1 MQAVNVCEVG
11 SRVPGCGTATGCRQ
25 QATGS
30 GACVRIYMHPKNGR
44 EECTKESTGLH
55 TRCLCVSARQHGLS
69 VDGEATSE
77 CPVSQANCRRALQ
90 ATMCQ
95 PSNHVLH
102 HTVYCITMYCTV
114 RHCIVLYCMVR
125 YCTPLYCCIAVLLY
139 CCTALYCCIAVLYCT
154 ALLCPNYRTFRYL
167 FMYHLHHTIV
177 SCLTSWRPP
186 AISGSLLASRCTA
199 HPVGAALMVCLQ
211 DWLPPTSSRPVGQQ
225 R

>member
-95 PSNHVLH
+95 PSNPVLH

-154 ALLCPNYRTFRYL
+154 VLHCYVPIIALSGTFSCTICITLLCPVSPHGVHQPYL
-167 FMYHLHHTIV
+167 EVFWHH
-177 SCLTSWRPP
+177 
-186 AISGSLLASRCTA
+186 
-199 HPVGAALMVCLQ
+199 AAQHIQLVQ
-211 DWLPPTSSRPVGQQ
+211 H
-225 R
+225 